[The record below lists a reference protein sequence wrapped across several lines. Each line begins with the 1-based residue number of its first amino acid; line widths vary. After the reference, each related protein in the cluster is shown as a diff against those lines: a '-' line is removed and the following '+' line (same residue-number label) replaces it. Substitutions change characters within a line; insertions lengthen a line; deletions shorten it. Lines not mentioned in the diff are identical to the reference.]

1 MATRTDLMGAGFA
14 AGQAQLIST
23 HPNSFTATPGITTQ
37 ASATSL
43 GDAFPK
49 IALLT
54 VASST
59 GTAFT
64 LPANPALGMFV
75 YATNLFA
82 SLATASVF
90 AATGNFLAGTTNTA
104 VTLTTGQSA
113 IFFTVQTG
121 TAAAVA
127 WYYNKSA

>member
-1 MATRTDLMGAGFA
+1 MATRSDLMGSGFPAQQA
-14 AGQAQLIST
+14 ALIST
-23 HPNSFTATPGITTQ
+23 HPTSFTATPGITAQ

-59 GTAFT
+59 GVSFT
-64 LPANPALGMFV
+64 LPASPPAGMLV

-82 SLATASVF
+82 SVATASVF
-90 AATGNFLAGTTNTA
+90 PATGNFLAGVTNTA
-104 VTLTTGQSA
+104 VTLTTAQSC
-113 IFFTVQTG
+113 IFFTTQTG
-121 TAAAVA
+121 TAAAVN

>member
-1 MATRTDLMGAGFA
+1 MATRNDLMGTGFA
-14 AGQAQLIST
+14 AAQAALIST
-23 HPNSFTATPGITTQ
+23 HPASFTATPGITAQ
-37 ASATSL
+37 SSATSL

-54 VASST
+54 VATST
-59 GTAFT
+59 AISFT
-64 LPANPALGMFV
+64 LPANPAKGMFV

-82 SLATASVF
+82 SVATASVF
-90 AATGNFLAGTTNTA
+90 PATGNFLAGVTNTA
-104 VTLTTGQSA
+104 VTLTTGQSC
-113 IFFTVQTG
+113 IFFTVETG

>member
-1 MATRTDLMGAGFA
+1 MATKEDLMGVGFA
-14 AGQAQLIST
+14 WPAADRLGYSPVT
-23 HPNSFTATPGITTQ
+23 YTATPGITAQ
-37 ASATSL
+37 ASATSIKDKL
-43 GDAFPK
+43 
-49 IALLT
+49 ALLS

-59 GTAFT
+59 GVSFT
-64 LPANPALGMFV
+64 LPPNPAAGVFV
-75 YATNLFA
+75 YCTNLFA

-113 IFFTVQTG
+113 FFFTVQSG
-121 TAAAVA
+121 TAASVA